1 VAEDTKK
8 EDGGNEGK
16 KKGMSPLVLIAIGA
30 LVGGAGVVFAV
41 PAKTVEVHVEQ
52 PAPEWS
58 SRQIHPDV
66 FEHTFNP
73 AQKVG
78 RATALLWFTFM
89 YRFRE
94 DLENEVMETMEAYMP
109 LAESNTL
116 QMLSGRS
123 LKELQS
129 AAGMAA
135 VEADLI
141 AELNQT
147 LFADFQQDGK
157 LAEVTDIV
165 WKKRLFQ

>member
-1 VAEDTKK
+1 MAEDTKK

-52 PAPEWS
+52 PAPGWS
-58 SRQIHPDV
+58 SPQVHPDV

-78 RATALLWFTFM
+78 RATAMLWFSFM

-94 DLENEVMETMEAYMP
+94 DLEDEVMETMEAYMP

-116 QMLSGRS
+116 QLLSTRT
-123 LKELQS
+123 LKELES
-129 AAGMAA
+129 VSGFAA

-147 LFADFQQDGK
+147 LFADFQQDGN
-157 LAEVTDIV
+157 LAEVTKIL
-165 WKKRLFQ
+165 WRKKLFQ